1 MRVFVTGG
9 TGLIGSAVVDALL
22 QGGHRV
28 TVLTRTPAKAA
39 ALRKKGATL
48 HEGGIQDPQSYAAL
62 AGEHE
67 ALVHMAIDYAKDTV
81 QSDRT
86 AIDTL
91 VAAAGKSKPRLV
103 VYTSGCWVLGP
114 TGDRPAD
121 ESAGTDHPAQAV
133 AWRPPHERLVLSAAG
148 DGLVTAV
155 VRPGMVYGGAG
166 GMIGPLFA
174 SAVERQPVSVVGDGT
189 NRWSLVH
196 REDLAQ
202 LYRVIVERHVAGIY
216 HGVDGAPM
224 TVADVGRAA
233 SRAAGADGVIALV
246 PLAEARRKLG
256 PVADAICMDQVLA
269 APRARALGWA
279 PTCASFSDCAP
290 RAFRE
295 WSATRSA

>member
-9 TGLIGSAVVDALL
+9 TGLIGSAVVETLL
-22 QGGHRV
+22 QGGHQV
-28 TVLTRTPAKAA
+28 TALTRTPAKAA
-39 ALRKKGATL
+39 ALRKNGATL
-48 HEGGIQDPQSYAAL
+48 HEGTIQDPPGYAA
-62 AGEHE
+62 AAREHD

-91 VAAAGKSKPRLV
+91 VAAAGRSKPRLV

-133 AWRPPHERLVLSAAG
+133 AWRPMHERLVLSAAG

-166 GMIGPLFA
+166 GMTAQLFA
-174 SAVERQPVSVVGDGT
+174 SVEQHAVSVVGDGT

-196 REDLAQ
+196 REDLAK
-202 LYRVIVERHVAGIY
+202 LYRLVVERRAAGIY
-216 HGVDGAPM
+216 HGVDGMPV
-224 TVADVGRAA
+224 TVAEVGRAA
-233 SRAAGADGVIALV
+233 SRAAGAKGVIALV

-256 PVADAICMDQVLA
+256 PVADAICMDQALV
-269 APRARALGWA
+269 APRALALGWT
-279 PTCASFSDCAP
+279 PTCASFPDCAP

-295 WSATRSA
+295 WRATRGA

>member
-28 TVLTRTPAKAA
+28 TVLTRTPAKAEV
-39 ALRKKGATL
+39 LRKKGATL
-48 HEGGIQDPQSYAAL
+48 HEGTIQDPQGYTAL
-62 AGEHE
+62 AGEHD
-67 ALVHMAIDYAKDTV
+67 ALLHMAIDYSKDTV

-86 AIDTL
+86 AIDAL
-91 VAAAGKSKPRLV
+91 VAAAGRSRPRLV
-103 VYTSGCWVLGP
+103 VYTSGCWVLGT

-121 ESAGTDHPAQAV
+121 ESASTDHPAQAV
-133 AWRPPHERLVLSAAG
+133 AWRPAHERLVLSAAG

-166 GMIGPLFA
+166 GMTAQLFA
-174 SAVERQPVSVVGDGT
+174 SAVQQQAASVVGDGT

-202 LYRVIVERHVAGIY
+202 VYRLVVERGAAGIY
-216 HGVDGAPM
+216 HGVDGTPV

-233 SRAAGADGVIALV
+233 SRAVGAKGAIALV

-256 PVADAICMDQVLA
+256 PIADAICMDQALA
-269 APRARALGWA
+269 APRARALGWTPA
-279 PTCASFSDCAP
+279 CASFPDCAA

-295 WSATRSA
+295 WRAAHGE